1 LTKADS
7 RNANPDVIANLEA
20 TNKWNKRRYV
30 SEMKVDVIGTRQ
42 KRQRDMGRFEAMQYF
57 EGNKDKTQMWSA
69 LFFSDNK
76 GPTEGGKADST
87 DDKCH
92 HQKELMCEEM

>member
-1 LTKADS
+1 
-7 RNANPDVIANLEA
+7 
-20 TNKWNKRRYV
+20 
-30 SEMKVDVIGTRQ
+30 
-42 KRQRDMGRFEAMQYF
+42 MGRFEAMQYF